1 MENKNEKIPQELDL
15 EQMEEVSGGEG
26 GPVTRC
32 DICGAT
38 FTDYRKYLAHR
49 MECNPV
55 PKKFVRPDIPR

>member
-15 EQMEEVSGGEG
+15 EQMEEISGGEG

-38 FTDYRKYLAHR
+38 FTDYRKYLAGCR
-49 MECNPV
+49 RYTIRRQRI
-55 PKKFVRPDIPR
+55 K